1 MAKDNNGELIDP
13 VSTEPVVS
21 KPSSK
26 SSGKKKKKRNIF
38 KSIAKWFREMKSELK
53 KVVWPSARQTL
64 VMSGVALLFMAVAAV
79 VIWGFDELAQ
89 FIVKALISIG
99 K

>member
-1 MAKDNNGELIDP
+1 
-13 VSTEPVVS
+13 
-21 KPSSK
+21 
-26 SSGKKKKKRNIF
+26 
-38 KSIAKWFREMKSELK
+38 MKSELK

-64 VMSGVALLFMAVAAV
+64 VMSGVALLFMVVAAV